1 MKRKIFAV
9 MLCALLLTGSFGLT
23 QMTADNYGIAPCF
36 ILSDSAETL

>member
-9 MLCALLLTGSFGLT
+9 MLCALLLTGSFGQT

-36 ILSDSAETL
+36 AFGDATECY